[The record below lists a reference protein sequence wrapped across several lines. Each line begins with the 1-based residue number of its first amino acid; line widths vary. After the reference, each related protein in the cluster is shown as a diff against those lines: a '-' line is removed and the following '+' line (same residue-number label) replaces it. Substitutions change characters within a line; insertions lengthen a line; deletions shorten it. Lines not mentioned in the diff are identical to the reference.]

1 MGQAAFQGGFASG
14 ECWASTYDA
23 SALDCSYAFST
34 LRVLVGGADAAQTF
48 RIEIWG
54 VDETGKP
61 AQRKKQLGALLQ
73 GSDSALNEIDIKE
86 LTEPLFQDSAFA
98 VAVCLTEH
106 SGLPAIARDA
116 DGIQPA
122 KNWIFDGA
130 TWKDAGSLGVQ
141 GDWIMR
147 VGVTPK

>member
-1 MGQAAFQGGFASG
+1 GSGGGQAGGGAGAPGGAAGACAGPLEFKNDSLDAMGQAAFQGGFASG

-34 LRVLVGGADAAQTF
+34 LRVLVGGAEAARTF

-86 LTEPLFQDSAFA
+86 LTEPLFQDSAF
-98 VAVCLTEH
+98 
-106 SGLPAIARDA
+106 
-116 DGIQPA
+116 
-122 KNWIFDGA
+122 
-130 TWKDAGSLGVQ
+130 
-141 GDWIMR
+141 
-147 VGVTPK
+147 